1 MVGANVQFDVD
12 GRWNAHGQKT
22 ADRVESNFFQD
33 GQKSSSLES
42 GAFQVVRWFQQVDFN
57 KQEDRQ
63 EDHNGSIG
71 NTTNT
76 CWNQISESR
85 RWTMASCYL
94 QLLPAF
100 SFHISS
106 PNQSPHAP
114 GITAWIF
121 PYPEVVKFNWLKVVY
136 YRFMMAIGAQRKILK
151 TPQLLNGS
159 EKLESLEF
167 ADNFWVG
174 PWRNQTNTN
183 RSEGRIFKAFPVL
196 PVKWLAKWDKMS
208 VSDLPHIYLF
218 MVWEGFLACLV
229 PPSLHANSIPCYWPF
244 RYLGNDAAGDLHK
257 NWRIL
262 ALGGD
267 IGLASLIKHRLYWHD
282 AGPKRRNTTRDPRFC
297 HRMMMTLVTLML
309 HLWTTPSWNW
319 MSHLFATCFKISSNV
334 FQPSCPT
341 RYWCQAS

>member
-159 EKLESLEF
+159 EKLESLSLPTTSGLGPGEIKQTQTDLKGAYSKPSQF
-167 ADNFWVG
+167 YLWNGWQSGIKWVC
-174 PWRNQTNTN
+174 
-183 RSEGRIFKAFPVL
+183 L
-196 PVKWLAKWDKMS
+196 
-208 VSDLPHIYLF
+208 IYRT
-218 MVWEGFLACLV
+218 
-229 PPSLHANSIPCYWPF
+229 Y
-244 RYLGNDAAGDLHK
+244 
-257 NWRIL
+257 
-262 ALGGD
+262 
-267 IGLASLIKHRLYWHD
+267 
-282 AGPKRRNTTRDPRFC
+282 
-297 HRMMMTLVTLML
+297 
-309 HLWTTPSWNW
+309 
-319 MSHLFATCFKISSNV
+319 ISSWYERV
-334 FQPSCPT
+334 FLLVWCHPPYMQIVSLATDHSDTWGMMQPVIYTKTEES
-341 RYWCQAS
+341 